1 MHYRT
6 APKAESHCKAQR
18 SLAFIRPRRKATI
31 SDEGRSSVLA
41 ICYHNMAIELEHLK
55 EYEKARACHAEAV
68 KV

>member
-1 MHYRT
+1 M
-6 APKAESHCKAQR
+6 
-18 SLAFIRPRRKATI
+18 
-31 SDEGRSSVLA
+31 LA